1 MMMGAKIKVLEKLE
15 YNKIIQLLAEEA
27 TSNLGK
33 EKIEQL
39 KPSYKMAD
47 INMLL
52 QETSETSEVL
62 RLYPQLSIGGFR
74 DIKPYIKR
82 ALLGLSLEPENFL
95 DIATS
100 ISSGSKFKRSFEGMD
115 KSYPLIARQVKR
127 IENLTS
133 LKNIIEKTITNEG
146 TIADDA
152 SPKLRDINKAIIDVK
167 EKTKNRLQGIIHS
180 VSMQKKL
187 QEQIVTIRNGRYVVP
202 VKQEYVSQVPGMV
215 HDQSASGAT
224 VFVEPMIVVELN
236 NKLKQHMLQKKTEE
250 ERILSELTQEVAAEE
265 VSLQELVEALTNLDV
280 FFAKGRLAYKLKA
293 TKPIIN
299 QSKYIDLK
307 RARHPLINKEQVV
320 PIDFWI
326 KDNITMVVITGPN
339 TGGKTVTIK
348 TIGLL
353 TLMAQSGLFIPADE
367 ESKVTLVDSVYADI
381 GDEQSLEQSLS
392 TFSSH
397 LTNIIDIL
405 NQATSNS
412 LILLDELGAGTD
424 PIEGAALAR
433 SILEYLHGRGILTVA
448 TTHYGSL
455 KHFAYNTSGVD
466 NASVEFDIATLQP
479 TYKLLMGLP
488 GKSNAFE
495 ISKRLGLD
503 VSIVDN
509 AKGFMDSDEIEVGNL
524 IQDLERSRKKIEQDR
539 EEIFKQRQEAEEYK
553 EQLKEKYERL
563 SRREN
568 QILEKAADE
577 ARELLKKVKLEAKEI
592 IRELHA
598 TKQIQGAQN
607 KLKGL
612 DDNISK
618 VKKEKPVYYAGQI
631 PKELRIGEE
640 VLIPKLNQ
648 KATVLESVG
657 DNGDVFVQAGI
668 MKINVKITD
677 LRIIGNSGSKQEKL
691 SPITT
696 IVTEKSR
703 FISPELDL
711 RGCTGEEA
719 IKAVEKYLDDALIAG
734 LGQVSI
740 IHGKGTGVLSRV
752 VQEYLKE
759 HTQVK
764 DFRFGQHGE
773 GGHGVTVVKL

>member
-1 MMMGAKIKVLEKLE
+1 MEIKMKALEKLE
-15 YNKIIQLLAEEA
+15 YDKIIQMLADEA
-27 TSNLGK
+27 SSNLGK
-33 EKIEQL
+33 EKIGQL

-47 INMLL
+47 INTLL
-52 QETSETSEVL
+52 QETSEASEVL
-62 RLYPQLSIGGFR
+62 RLYPQFSIGGFR
-74 DIKPYIKR
+74 DIKPYMKR

-100 ISSGSKFKRSFEGMD
+100 ISSGSKVKRSFESMD
-115 KSYPLIARQVKR
+115 KNYPMLVRQVKR
-127 IENLTS
+127 IENLND
-133 LKNIIEKTITNEG
+133 LKNTIEKIITNEG
-146 TIADDA
+146 VIADDA
-152 SPKLRDINKAIIDVK
+152 SPKLRDINKAIVDVK

-180 VSMQKKL
+180 AAMQKKL

-224 VFVEPMIVVELN
+224 VFIEPMIVVELN

-250 ERILSELTQEVAAEE
+250 ERILSELTQRVAEE
-265 VSLQELVEALTNLDV
+265 EVPLQELVEALTNIDV
-280 FFAKGRLAYKLKA
+280 FFAKANLAYKLKA

-299 QSKYIDLK
+299 QSKYINLK
-307 RARHPLINKEQVV
+307 KARHPLINKEQVV

-326 KDNITMVVITGPN
+326 KDGTTMVVITGPN

-397 LTNIIDIL
+397 LTNIVSIL
-405 NQATSNS
+405 SKATSNS

-433 SILEYLHGRGILTVA
+433 SILEYLHARGILTVA

-455 KHFAYNTSGVD
+455 KHFAYNTAGVD

-503 VSIVDN
+503 ISIVDR

-524 IQDLERSRKKIEQDR
+524 IQDLEQSRKKIEQDR
-539 EEIFKQRQEAEEYK
+539 EETLKQKQEAEEYK
-553 EQLKEKYERL
+553 ERIKEKYEKLRG
-563 SRREN
+563 REN

-577 ARELLKKVKLEAKEI
+577 AGELLKRVKLEAKEI
-592 IRELHA
+592 IQELHT
-598 TKQIQGAQN
+598 TKQIQETHN

-612 DDNISK
+612 DDKISK
-618 VKKEKPVYYAGQI
+618 AKKEKPAYHAGQI
-631 PKELRIGEE
+631 PKQLRIGEE

-648 KATVLESVG
+648 KATVLSLVG

-668 MKINVKITD
+668 MKVNVKITD
-677 LRIIGNSGSKQEKL
+677 LRIIGSNEAKKEKTK
-691 SPITT
+691 PITT
-696 IVTEKSR
+696 IITEKSR

-711 RGCTGEEA
+711 RGCTGAEA
-719 IKAVEKYLDDALIAG
+719 IKALEKYLDDALIVG

-740 IHGKGTGVLSRV
+740 IHGKGTGALSKV
-752 VQEYLKE
+752 VQEYLKT
-759 HTQVK
+759 HAQVK

-773 GGHGVTVVKL
+773 GGYGVTVVKL

>member
-1 MMMGAKIKVLEKLE
+1 MEVSMKVLEKLE
-15 YNKIIQLLAEEA
+15 YNKIIQLLADEA
-27 TSNLGK
+27 GSNLGK
-33 EKIEQL
+33 EKIHQL
-39 KPSYKMAD
+39 RPSYKMEDVNA
-47 INMLL
+47 LL
-52 QETSETSEVL
+52 QETSESSEVL
-62 RLYPQLSIGGFR
+62 RLYPQFSIGGFR
-74 DIKPYIKR
+74 NIKPYIKR

-95 DIATS
+95 EIATS
-100 ISSGSKFKRSFEGMD
+100 INSGSKVKRAFEGMD
-115 KSYPLIARQVKR
+115 KNYPLLARQIKR

-133 LKNIIEKTITNEG
+133 LKNVIEKTITNEG
-146 TIADDA
+146 TVADDA
-152 SPKLRDINKAIIDVK
+152 SPKLRDINKSIVDIK
-167 EKTKNRLQGIIHS
+167 EKTKNKLQGIIHS
-180 VSMQKKL
+180 AAMQKKL

-202 VKQEYVSQVPGMV
+202 VKQECVSQVPGMV

-224 VFVEPMIVVELN
+224 VFIEPMIVVELN
-236 NKLKQHMLQKKTEE
+236 NKLKQLMLQKKSEE
-250 ERILSELTQEVAAEE
+250 ERILSELTQKVAEE
-265 VSLQELVEALTNLDV
+265 EVPLEELIEALTNLDV
-280 FFAKGRLAYKLKA
+280 FFAKGNLAYKLKA

-299 QSKYIDLK
+299 KKKYINLK
-307 RARHPLINKEQVV
+307 RARHPLIDKERVV

-326 KDNITMVVITGPN
+326 KDNTTMVVITGPN

-367 ESKVTLVDSVYADI
+367 ESEVALVDNVYADI

-405 NQATSNS
+405 NKATSRS
-412 LILLDELGAGTD
+412 LIFLDELGAGTD

-433 SILEYLHGRGILTVA
+433 SILGYLHSRGILTIA

-455 KHFAYNTSGVD
+455 KHFAYNTPGVD
-466 NASVEFDIATLQP
+466 NASVEFDITTLRP

-503 VSIVDN
+503 VAIVDK
-509 AKGFMDSDEIEVGNL
+509 AKEFMDSDEIEIGNL
-524 IQDLERSRKKIEQDR
+524 IQDLEDSRRKIEQDR
-539 EEIFKQRQEAEEYK
+539 EEIFKQKQEAEEYK
-553 EQLKEKYERL
+553 ELLKEKYEKLR
-563 SRREN
+563 SREI

-577 ARELLKKVKLEAKEI
+577 AQELLKKVKLEAKGI
-592 IRELHA
+592 IQELHA
-598 TKQIQGAQN
+598 TKQVQEAQD

-612 DDNISK
+612 DNKISK
-618 VKKEKPVYYAGQI
+618 TKKEKPAYHAGQI

-640 VLIPKLNQ
+640 IFIPKLNQ
-648 KATVLESVG
+648 KATVLGEVG

-668 MKINVKITD
+668 MKINVNLRD
-677 LRIIGNSGSKQEKL
+677 LRIIGQSEASKENSR
-691 SPITT
+691 PVTRI
-696 IVTEKSR
+696 ITEKSKS
-703 FISPELDL
+703 ISPELDL

-719 IKAVEKYLDDALIAG
+719 ILALGKYLDDAMIVG

-740 IHGKGTGVLSRV
+740 IHGKGTGVLSKV

-759 HTQVK
+759 HTQIK

>member
-1 MMMGAKIKVLEKLE
+1 MKVLEKLE
-15 YNKIIQLLAEEA
+15 YNKIIQLLADEA
-27 TSNLGK
+27 GSNLGK
-33 EKIEQL
+33 EKIHQL
-39 KPSYKMAD
+39 RPSYKMEDVNA
-47 INMLL
+47 LL
-52 QETSETSEVL
+52 QETSESSEVL
-62 RLYPQLSIGGFR
+62 RLYPQFSIGGFR
-74 DIKPYIKR
+74 NIKPYIKR

-95 DIATS
+95 EIATS
-100 ISSGSKFKRSFEGMD
+100 INSGSKVKRAFEGMD
-115 KSYPLIARQVKR
+115 KNYPLLARQIKR

-133 LKNIIEKTITNEG
+133 LKNVIEKTITNEG
-146 TIADDA
+146 TVADDA
-152 SPKLRDINKAIIDVK
+152 SPKLRDINKSIVDIK
-167 EKTKNRLQGIIHS
+167 EKTKNKLQGIIHS
-180 VSMQKKL
+180 AAMQKKL

-202 VKQEYVSQVPGMV
+202 VKQECVSQVPGMV

-224 VFVEPMIVVELN
+224 VFIEPMIVVELN
-236 NKLKQHMLQKKTEE
+236 NKLKQLMLQKKSEE
-250 ERILSELTQEVAAEE
+250 ERILSELTQKVAEE
-265 VSLQELVEALTNLDV
+265 EVPLEELIEALTNLDV
-280 FFAKGRLAYKLKA
+280 FFAKGNLAYKLKA

-299 QSKYIDLK
+299 KKKYINLK
-307 RARHPLINKEQVV
+307 RARHPLIDKERVV

-326 KDNITMVVITGPN
+326 KDNTTMVVITGPN

-367 ESKVTLVDSVYADI
+367 ESEVALVDNVYADI

-405 NQATSNS
+405 NKATSRS
-412 LILLDELGAGTD
+412 LIFLDELGAGTD

-433 SILEYLHGRGILTVA
+433 SILGYLHSRGILTIA

-455 KHFAYNTSGVD
+455 KHFAYNTPGVD
-466 NASVEFDIATLQP
+466 NASVEFDITTLRP

-503 VSIVDN
+503 VAIVDK
-509 AKGFMDSDEIEVGNL
+509 AKEFMDSDEIEIGNL
-524 IQDLERSRKKIEQDR
+524 IQDLEDSRRKIEQDR
-539 EEIFKQRQEAEEYK
+539 EEIFKQKQEAEEYK
-553 EQLKEKYERL
+553 ELLKEKYEKLR
-563 SRREN
+563 SREI

-577 ARELLKKVKLEAKEI
+577 AQELLKKVKLEAKGI
-592 IRELHA
+592 IQELHA
-598 TKQIQGAQN
+598 TKQVQEAQD

-612 DDNISK
+612 DNKISK
-618 VKKEKPVYYAGQI
+618 TKKEKPAYHAGQI

-640 VLIPKLNQ
+640 IFIPKLNQ
-648 KATVLESVG
+648 KATVLGEVG

-668 MKINVKITD
+668 MKINVNLRD
-677 LRIIGNSGSKQEKL
+677 LRIIGQSEASKENSR
-691 SPITT
+691 PVTRI
-696 IVTEKSR
+696 ITEKSKS
-703 FISPELDL
+703 ISPELDL

-719 IKAVEKYLDDALIAG
+719 ILALGKYLDDAMIVG

-740 IHGKGTGVLSRV
+740 IHGKGTGVLSKV

-759 HTQVK
+759 HTQIK

>member
-1 MMMGAKIKVLEKLE
+1 MEVKMKVLEKLE
-15 YNKIIQLLAEEA
+15 YDKIIQMLADEA
-27 TSNLGK
+27 GSNLGK
-33 EKIEQL
+33 EKIGQL
-39 KPSYKMAD
+39 KPLYKMAD
-47 INMLL
+47 INILL
-52 QETSETSEVL
+52 QETSEASEVL
-62 RLYPQLSIGGFR
+62 RLYPQFSIGGFR
-74 DIKPYIKR
+74 NIKPYLKK

-95 DIATS
+95 EIATS
-100 ISSGSKFKRSFEGMD
+100 IGSGSKVKRAFESMD
-115 KSYPLIARQVKR
+115 KNYPLIARQVKR
-127 IENLTS
+127 IENLTG
-133 LKNIIEKTITNEG
+133 LKSTIEKTITSEG

-152 SPKLRDINKAIIDVK
+152 SPKLRDINKAIVDIK

-180 VSMQKKL
+180 AAMQKKL

-224 VFVEPMIVVELN
+224 VFIEPMIVVELN
-236 NKLKQHMLQKKTEE
+236 NKLKQLMLQKKTEE
-250 ERILSELTQEVAAEE
+250 ERILSELTQKVAEE
-265 VSLQELVEALTNLDV
+265 ELPLQELIEALTNLDV
-280 FFAKGRLAYKLKA
+280 FFAKASLAYKLNA
-293 TKPIIN
+293 TRPIIN
-299 QSKYIDLK
+299 QSKYINLK
-307 RARHPLINKEQVV
+307 KARHPLINKEQVV

-326 KDNITMVVITGPN
+326 KNNTTMVVVTGPN

-397 LTNIIDIL
+397 LVNIIDIL
-405 NQATSNS
+405 SKATSNS

-433 SILEYLHGRGILTVA
+433 SILEYLHARGILTVA

-455 KHFAYNTSGVD
+455 KHFAYNTADVD

-503 VSIVDN
+503 ISIVDR
-509 AKGFMDSDEIEVGNL
+509 AKEFMDSDEIEVGNL
-524 IQDLERSRKKIEQDR
+524 IQDLEQSRKKIEQDR
-539 EEIFKQRQEAEEYK
+539 EETHRQRQEAEEYK
-553 EQLKEKYERL
+553 ELLKEKYEKLRG
-563 SRREN
+563 REN

-592 IRELHA
+592 IQELHT
-598 TKQIQGAQN
+598 TKQIQETQD

-612 DDNISK
+612 DDKISK
-618 VKKEKPVYYAGQI
+618 AKKEKPAYHAGQI
-631 PKELRIGEE
+631 PKQLRIGEE

-648 KATVLESVG
+648 KATVLSLVG

-668 MKINVKITD
+668 MKVNVKITD
-677 LRIIGNSGSKQEKL
+677 LRIIGSNEAKKEKTK
-691 SPITT
+691 PITT
-696 IVTEKSR
+696 IITEKSS

-719 IKAVEKYLDDALIAG
+719 LKAVEKYLDDVLIVG

-740 IHGKGTGVLSRV
+740 IHGKGTGALSKV
-752 VQEYLKE
+752 VQEYLKT
-759 HTQVK
+759 HSQVK